1 MVNAM
6 HFKRLVIVAYRLPF
20 KITRQK
26 AGYKAVQNSGGLVSA
41 ILALSENFRKN
52 SDYQDQSKIVWIGT
66 GDNFSY
72 SESSDKFEN
81 EHFDII
87 PVKIGAKL
95 NDQFYGGFC
104 NDLIWPLFHYF
115 TSYSVFNSSYFEAY
129 NEGNRLFCNE
139 IIKHIKPGDF
149 IWIHD
154 YQLLLLPEMIR
165 KSVPNATIGF
175 FLHIPFPSFEIFRS
189 LPRSWREAIINGML
203 GADLIGFHTH
213 DYTQHFIKS
222 VKRTTGSECRQNLI
236 FTTDRIVKADAFPI
250 GIDYEKFHNA
260 VTDKAVMKEKLKIM
274 NSLSDQKF
282 IFSVDRLD
290 YSKGLISRLKGYET
304 FLEQNPEWRLKVVFK
319 MVVVPS
325 RDSIDNYKEMKTEI
339 ESDVG
344 RINGK
349 YSTLSWRPIIYQY
362 KSLSFNELVALY
374 DISDV
379 GLITPLRDGMNLV
392 AKEFVACQ
400 GEHKA
405 VLILSEMAGA
415 AAELTEALII
425 NPTDKNE
432 IANAILAALEMGED
446 EKKIR
451 LERMQ
456 NRIASYSVFTWA
468 FDFFEQTFDIKKQ
481 QEIMSIR
488 FINQQ
493 IAEKIHTDFEKA
505 NRRILFLDYDG
516 TLVNFSKYPELAVID
531 TKTLEIV
538 WKLTQDPKNSIV
550 IISGRAKEFLE
561 KQFNGIDVTLV
572 AEHGY
577 FIKQSN
583 QQWESTISSDAQ
595 WKETVMPI
603 MQEYVNRCNGTF
615 IEEKTG
621 SLAWH
626 YRNAD
631 SDFAQ
636 LRLHELRDDLAEIIR
651 YKTDFEILEG
661 HKVLEVKSGRYDK
674 GQAAANLLAQNY
686 YDFIMA
692 AGDDN
697 TDEFLFKVMPDFAY
711 SIRVG
716 LRPSLARYNVA
727 DTSQLIGLLDTII
740 AR

>member
-1 MVNAM
+1 
-6 HFKRLVIVAYRLPF
+6 
-20 KITRQK
+20 
-26 AGYKAVQNSGGLVSA
+26 
-41 ILALSENFRKN
+41 
-52 SDYQDQSKIVWIGT
+52 
-66 GDNFSY
+66 
-72 SESSDKFEN
+72 
-81 EHFDII
+81 
-87 PVKIGAKL
+87 
-95 NDQFYGGFC
+95 
-104 NDLIWPLFHYF
+104 
-115 TSYSVFNSSYFEAY
+115 
-129 NEGNRLFCNE
+129 
-139 IIKHIKPGDF
+139 
-149 IWIHD
+149 
-154 YQLLLLPEMIR
+154 
-165 KSVPNATIGF
+165 
-175 FLHIPFPSFEIFRS
+175 
-189 LPRSWREAIINGML
+189 
-203 GADLIGFHTH
+203 
-213 DYTQHFIKS
+213 
-222 VKRTTGSECRQNLI
+222 
-236 FTTDRIVKADAFPI
+236 
-250 GIDYEKFHNA
+250 
-260 VTDKAVMKEKLKIM
+260 
-274 NSLSDQKF
+274 
-282 IFSVDRLD
+282 
-290 YSKGLISRLKGYET
+290 LKGYET
-304 FLEQNPEWRLKVVFK
+304 FLEQNPEWRLKVVFN

-325 RDSIDNYKEMKTEI
+325 RDSIDKYKEMKTEI